1 MIKDIYKNK
10 TMFIPKLK
18 KEINTNELTEQ
29 DEAMLKYLGYGFLFE
44 VLVVEV
50 ETPIE
55 EKKYRKR
62 KYDTPETDY

>member
-29 DEAMLKYLGYGFLFE
+29 DEAMLTYLGYGFLFE

-50 ETPIE
+50 EKPIE

>member
-1 MIKDIYKNK
+1 MVKDIYKNSK
-10 TMFIPKLK
+10 MFIPKLK

-29 DEAMLKYLGYGFLFE
+29 DEAMLTYLGYGFLFD
-44 VLVVEV
+44 VQVNV

>member
-1 MIKDIYKNK
+1 MVKDIYKNS

-29 DEAMLKYLGYGFLFE
+29 DEAMLKFLGYGFLFD
-44 VLVVEV
+44 VA
-50 ETPIE
+50 TPIIEVE
-55 EKKYRKR
+55 EKKYRKK

>member
-1 MIKDIYKNK
+1 MVKDIYKNSK
-10 TMFIPKLK
+10 MFIPKLK

-29 DEAMLKYLGYGFLFE
+29 DEAMLTYLGYGFLFD
-44 VLVVEV
+44 VQVNV

-62 KYDTPETDY
+62 KYDTSETDY

>member
-1 MIKDIYKNK
+1 MVKDIYKNSK
-10 TMFIPKLK
+10 MFIPKLK

-29 DEAMLKYLGYGFLFE
+29 DEAVLTYLGYGFLFN
-44 VLVVEV
+44 VTEV

-55 EKKYRKR
+55 EKKYRKK

>member
-1 MIKDIYKNK
+1 MVKDIYKNSK
-10 TMFIPKLK
+10 MFIPKLK

-29 DEAMLKYLGYGFLFE
+29 DEAMLTYLGYGFLFD
-44 VLVVEV
+44 VQTSIVEV
-50 ETPIE
+50 E